1 MDIQKSPGP
10 VALASNAK
18 ELVCQTMQEA
28 APRSGVHLLCR
39 SVEGRGDSRITSEF
53 TSEFKVVTSNIV
65 QLSAVQI
72 QMAL

>member
-1 MDIQKSPGP
+1 MDIPKSPGP

-18 ELVCQTMQEA
+18 ELVCQTMQEV

-39 SVEGRGDSRITSEF
+39 SSEGRGDSRIIG
-53 TSEFKVVTSNIV
+53 EFKVVTSNIV